1 MIQESCGE
9 AGIKAVTDGRDG
21 LYTQEAKLVELGSDW
36 GRGGLQ
42 VKENPM
48 MTPSFLVSTL
58 FSLFCS
64 FLLL

>member
-1 MIQESCGE
+1 MTQESCGE
-9 AGIKAVTDGRDG
+9 AGIKAEMDGRGG
-21 LYTQEAKLVELGSDW
+21 LCAQEAKLVELGSDW

-48 MTPSFLVSTL
+48 MTPSILVLTI
-58 FSLFCS
+58 FSLFCL